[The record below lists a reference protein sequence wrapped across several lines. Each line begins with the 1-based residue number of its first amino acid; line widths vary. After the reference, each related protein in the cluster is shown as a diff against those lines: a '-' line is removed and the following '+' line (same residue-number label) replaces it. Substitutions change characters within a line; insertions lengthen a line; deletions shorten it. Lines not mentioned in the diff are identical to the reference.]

1 MTSIAIR
8 LVILFSLN
16 LVFSQNGYNQTSF
29 TIHIGTEL
37 SDFIRSADND
47 VTGNTVFVGISSSAS
62 LSQQAYSRIIKVYP
76 DGSYISRSIVLPD
89 TSLVMSY
96 IKVTSD
102 GNYFVVAQ
110 KNKYPN
116 PDIEASLT
124 EIQIY
129 DTALTLLNRKSY
141 ALPESDKAYKEI
153 GSECSMVEDNDGNLI
168 LATAL
173 SYYEGPA
180 FRRDFIFYKFNL
192 QGDTLV
198 SKVYETWYDALPFRL
213 TKVPNSN
220 ELMLIS
226 QGYLPA
232 TEGELMFLDTNLDLL
247 RVKRTRH
254 TRGTSDS
261 KRWLSDST
269 FIIVNDSIQPRPG
282 QSSEYMTKLSIMDI
296 NGRYLKSIAI
306 DHPDTIEFVS
316 QYEGMSYFNDT
327 TMYICSAQ
335 DYLNLSFT
343 IPNEVFL
350 YLIDTALN
358 IRGYK
363 KLGLGHYY
371 NVDGVQ
377 AAPDGGCF
385 VWAMRYK
392 IPYDGNWVDIWLWK
406 VMPEDMTLTTHV
418 SYLPPG
424 KLQGHAWPN
433 PVDNEIFISL
443 DAFAQGET
451 IRYRITDM
459 QGRTCL
465 YLKQTVTGNCLHT
478 QTQNLDP
485 GMYIY
490 EITGQNNKTISGK
503 FIKN

>member
-1 MTSIAIR
+1 MTRTIR
-8 LVILFSLN
+8 IIFLLFLN
-16 LVFSQNGYNQTSF
+16 IFVLHYGHTQSSF
-29 TIHIGTEL
+29 NIHIGTEIN
-37 SDFIRSADND
+37 DFIRSADND
-47 VTGNTVFVGISSSAS
+47 KDDCTVFVGISSIGD
-62 LSQQAYSRIIKVYP
+62 LSQPTYSRLIKVYP
-76 DGSYISRSIVLPD
+76 DGHYIQRVISLPD
-89 TSLVMSY
+89 SLFDMSY
-96 IKVTSD
+96 IKVLTD
-102 GNYFVVAQ
+102 GNYFVVTQ
-110 KNKYPN
+110 KNKHSN
-116 PDIEASLT
+116 PDSEPNLM

-129 DTALTLLNRKSY
+129 DTALTLLSKKLY
-141 ALPESDKAYKEI
+141 TLPESYKAYKGV

-168 LATAL
+168 LATTL
-173 SYYEGPA
+173 SYYEGST
-180 FRRDFIFYKFNL
+180 FFRDFIFYKFNL

-261 KRWLSDST
+261 KKWLSDST
-269 FIIVNDSIQPRPG
+269 FIIVNDSVQPRPG
-282 QSSEYMTKLSIMDI
+282 QSSEYMTKLSFMDI
-296 NGRYLKSIAI
+296 NGKYLKSIALN
-306 DHPDTIEFVS
+306 HADTIEYVT
-316 QYEGMSYFNDT
+316 QYEGMSYFNDST
-327 TMYICSAQ
+327 IYISSVQ
-335 DYLNLSFT
+335 SYNNLSAT
-343 IPNEVFL
+343 VPNEVFL

-358 IRGYK
+358 ILGYK
-363 KLGLGHYY
+363 KLGDGHYY
-371 NVDGVQ
+371 LAHGNQ

-385 VWAMRYK
+385 VWASRWK
-392 IPYDGNWVDIWLWK
+392 IPYDNNWGDIWIWK

-418 SYLPPG
+418 NYLPPG
-424 KLQGHAWPN
+424 RIQGHAWPN
-433 PVDNEIFISL
+433 PVDDAIFISL
-443 DAFAQGET
+443 EAFAQGET
-451 IRYRITDM
+451 IHYRITDM

-478 QTQNLDP
+478 QTQNLEP

>member
-1 MTSIAIR
+1 MTRTIR
-8 LVILFSLN
+8 IIFLLFFDLFVILDGH
-16 LVFSQNGYNQTSF
+16 SQSSF
-29 TIHIGTEL
+29 NIHIGTEIN
-37 SDFIRSADND
+37 DFIKSADND
-47 VTGNTVFVGISSSAS
+47 KDDCTVFVGISSIGD
-62 LSQQAYSRIIKVYP
+62 LSQPAYSRLIKVYP
-76 DGSYISRSIVLPD
+76 DGHYIQRVISLPD
-89 TSLVMSY
+89 SLFGMSY
-96 IKVTSD
+96 IKVLTD
-102 GNYFVVAQ
+102 GNYFVVTQ
-110 KNKYPN
+110 KNKHSN
-116 PDIEASLT
+116 PDSEPNLM

-129 DTALTLLNRKSY
+129 DTALTLLSKKLY
-141 ALPESDKAYKEI
+141 TLPDSDKDYKGV

-173 SYYEGPA
+173 SYYEGPT
-180 FRRDFIFYKFNL
+180 FFRDFVFYKFNL
-192 QGDTLV
+192 QGDTLA
-198 SKVYETWYDALPFRL
+198 SRVYETWYDALPFRL

-232 TEGELMFLDTNLDLL
+232 TEGELMFLDTNLDML

-261 KRWLSDST
+261 KKWLSDST

-296 NGRYLKSIAI
+296 NGRYLKSITI
-306 DHPDTIEFVS
+306 DHPDTIEYVT

-327 TMYICSAQ
+327 TIYISSVQ
-335 DYLNLSFT
+335 SYNNLSAT
-343 IPNEVFL
+343 VPNEVFL

-363 KLGLGHYY
+363 KLGDGHYY
-371 NVDGVQ
+371 LAHGNQ

-385 VWAMRYK
+385 VWASRWK
-392 IPYDGNWVDIWLWK
+392 IPYDNNWGDIWIWK

-418 SYLPPG
+418 NYLPPG
-424 KLQGHAWPN
+424 RIQGHAWPN

-443 DAFAQGET
+443 EAFAQGET

-465 YLKQTVTGNCLHT
+465 YLKQTATGNCLHT
-478 QTQNLDP
+478 QTHNLDP
-485 GMYIY
+485 GTYIY
-490 EITGQNNKTISGK
+490 EISGNRNKIISGK
-503 FIKN
+503 FIKQ

>member
-1 MTSIAIR
+1 MTRTIR
-8 LVILFSLN
+8 IIFLLFLN
-16 LVFSQNGYNQTSF
+16 IFVQHYGHSQSSF
-29 TIHIGTEL
+29 NIHIGTEIN
-37 SDFIRSADND
+37 DFITSADND
-47 VTGNTVFVGISSSAS
+47 KDDCTVFVGISSIAT
-62 LSQQAYSRIIKVYP
+62 LSQPAYSRIIKVYP
-76 DGSYISRSIVLPD
+76 DGHYTHRVFSIPD
-89 TSLVMSY
+89 SMFAMCY
-96 IKVTSD
+96 IKVLAD
-102 GNYFVVAQ
+102 GNYFVVTQ
-110 KNKYPN
+110 KNKHSN
-116 PDIEASLT
+116 PDSEPNLT

-129 DTALTLLNRKSY
+129 DTALTLLSKKLY
-141 ALPESDKAYKEI
+141 ALPESDKAYNGL
-153 GSECSMVEDNDGNLI
+153 GSECSMVEDNDGYLI

-173 SYYEGPA
+173 SYYEGPT
-180 FRRDFIFYKFNL
+180 FFRDFIFYKFNL

-220 ELMLIS
+220 ELMVIS

-232 TEGELMFLDTNLDLL
+232 TEGELMFLDTNLDML

-261 KRWLSDST
+261 KKWLSDST

-296 NGRYLKSIAI
+296 NGRYLKSIALN
-306 DHPDTIEFVS
+306 HADTIEYVT

-327 TMYICSAQ
+327 TIYISCVQS
-335 DYLNLSFT
+335 YNNLSAT
-343 IPNEVFL
+343 VPNEVFL

-363 KLGLGHYY
+363 KLGDGHYY
-371 NVDGVQ
+371 GARGNQ

-385 VWAMRYK
+385 VWATRWK
-392 IPYDGNWVDIWLWK
+392 IPYDNNWGDIWIWK

-418 SYLPPG
+418 NYLPPG
-424 KLQGHAWPN
+424 RIQGHAWPN
-433 PVDNEIFISL
+433 PVRDEIFISIEQ
-443 DAFAQGET
+443 FAQGET
-451 IRYRITDM
+451 IRYSIFDVH
-459 QGRTCL
+459 GRTCL
-465 YLKQTVTGNCLHT
+465 NLKQTVNGNCLHT

-490 EITGQNNKTISGK
+490 EITGQNNKTISGN